1 MWPVSQL
8 DLGSNMALTLTSFVT
23 FGKLLNLSE
32 AQFP

>member
-8 DLGSNMALTLTSFVT
+8 ALGSDVALTRTSFVT